1 MVSFLSIQALLI
13 IAKSIL
19 SKLKVFKPYLPE
31 LQVEVFCY
39 STSRATDLNLYMV
52 INIFKL

>member
-1 MVSFLSIQALLI
+1 M

-19 SKLKVFKPYLPE
+19 DKLETFKFYSPE

-39 STSRATDLNLYMV
+39 STLVATDLDLSTV
-52 INIFKL
+52 INNFKTQYMI